1 MSAEEGIVHTELVE
15 SYPDILGWNTDEAWY
30 VSSAENVS
38 SETVLH
44 DHLDG
49 SEELFILSE
58 VVSSPVGAELLGAEE
73 EGASQD
79 MGSASTLV
87 TSDKSTV
94 ALSLLGGAISV
105 MEVTM
110 LDHFAVVA
118 HMLGSDRHSL
128 GIF

>member
-15 SYPDILGWNTDEAWY
+15 SYPDLLGWNTDEAWY

-38 SETVLH
+38 SKTVLH

-49 SEELFILSE
+49 SEELVILSE

-73 EGASQD
+73 EGACQD
-79 MGSASTLV
+79 MGSAGALV

-94 ALSLLGGAISV
+94 ALSLLGSAVGV
-105 MEVTM
+105 MKVTVFN
-110 LDHFAVVA
+110 HFTIRF
-118 HMLGSDRHSL
+118 HMLSS
-128 GIF
+128 